1 MNAAP
6 SIELKAVSKWYGEV
20 MGLNEVTT
28 EFEPGVSGLLGPNG
42 AGKSTMLKVICGMLK
57 PDLGTVRVHG
67 RRVFNRTGVM
77 RIIGL
82 CPEQDAVYPR
92 ASALR
97 VTTYLTKL
105 QGFGAKEAR
114 ERAQRGLERA
124 GLSDAMHRSA
134 AGFSK
139 GMRQRFKL
147 AQALAHDPSVVIMDE
162 PLNGLDPPG
171 RRQFSDVIAE
181 LGDEGKCV
189 LVSSHILHEV
199 ESLARRILVVYSGRV
214 LAEGTARELREEM
227 SDFPLTVEVRT
238 DTAHAVA
245 TALIAVD
252 GVRRIQHTLEGL
264 EIRTEAPRHF
274 FDALGELASD
284 PNIDVQA
291 VVPTDEDLE
300 SVFHYL
306 TQ

>member
-1 MNAAP
+1 MSAP
-6 SIELKAVSKWYGEV
+6 RIELKSVSKWYGEV

-28 EFEPGVSGLLGPNG
+28 EFGPGVSGLLGPNG

-57 PDLGTVRVHG
+57 PDLGTVRVNG

-77 RIIGL
+77 RSIGL

-92 ASALR
+92 ASALL

-105 QGFGAKEAR
+105 QGFGAKEAKA
-114 ERAQRGLERA
+114 RAKRGLERA

-134 AGFSK
+134 TGFSK

-147 AQALAHDPSVVIMDE
+147 AQALAHDPSVVILDE

-199 ESLARRILVVYSGRV
+199 ESLARRLLVVYSGRV

-227 SDFPLTVEVRT
+227 SEFPLTIEIRT
-238 DTAHAVA
+238 RTAHAIA

-252 GVRRIQHTLEGL
+252 GVRRIEHTPDGL
-264 EIRTEAPRHF
+264 EIRTESPRHF

-284 PNIDVQA
+284 PEIDVQA
-291 VVPTDEDLE
+291 VIPTDEDLE
-300 SVFHYL
+300 SVFRYL